1 VPLSKQ
7 TAAPSLSYKG
17 IGYGIASEQ
26 VDGNDPM
33 AVLAVLNKAVAHARS
48 GKGPVLVELHT
59 YRLDAHTNAD
69 DATRY
74 RDQEEVEAWLRRD
87 PIARLEAYLRGQGRL
102 DDEAVAAVAA
112 EAEAV
117 AADVRTRMNADVEV
131 DPLSLFDHVYATPT
145 PQLLEQRAQ
154 VQAEL
159 EAEADSAATQEE
171 SR

>member
-1 VPLSKQ
+1 MP
-7 TAAPSLSYKG
+7 TPTPTTRRA
-17 IGYGIASEQ
+17 
-26 VDGNDPM
+26 
-33 AVLAVLNKAVAHARS
+33 
-48 GKGPVLVELHT
+48 T
-59 YRLDAHTNAD
+59 
-69 DATRY
+69 ATR
-74 RDQEEVEAWLRRD
+74 REVTGWLARD
-87 PIARLEAYLRGQGRL
+87 PIARLEAYLRGQGLL
-102 DDEAVAAVAA
+102 DDEAVAQVAA

-159 EAEADSAATQEE
+159 EAEADSADAAATQKE